1 MPPRNFEIHFLWRI
15 MPPQGRVPL
24 VLGFRR
30 VPPVWSPCEPYGEP
44 HLGDS
49 GLLSVLASARKAGW
63 LQVL

>member
-30 VPPVWSPCEPYGEP
+30 VPPVWLLVSLTGNRA
-44 HLGDS
+44 S
-49 GLLSVLASARKAGW
+49 GILAFS
-63 LQVL
+63 QF